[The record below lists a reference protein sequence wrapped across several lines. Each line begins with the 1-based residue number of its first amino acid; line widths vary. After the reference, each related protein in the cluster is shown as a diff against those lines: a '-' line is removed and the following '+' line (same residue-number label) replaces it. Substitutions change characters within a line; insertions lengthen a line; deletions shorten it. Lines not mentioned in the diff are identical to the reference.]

1 MGKTISKRRIRI
13 SLPIVLAA
21 LIPARTLAKVNK
33 FMLENADEEEDIHL
47 GIVKSGKTAEL
58 ENFLFIQLRPL
69 CFRQLV
75 MWISAIKAVLFLM
88 ATMIRLLR
96 PYLAW

>member
-1 MGKTISKRRIRI
+1 
-13 SLPIVLAA
+13 
-21 LIPARTLAKVNK
+21 
-33 FMLENADEEEDIHL
+33 MLENADDEEDIHL

-58 ENFLFIQLRPL
+58 EIFVHTAETSLFQL
-69 CFRQLV
+69 LV